1 MKLLTIL
8 CIFLML
14 VIIQVVAAPNEPV
27 RERNTLETDHQSRG
41 REEPVQRTA
50 SEEQRYNTLMREHA
64 AAQQPLSRIT
74 ASSCGIGYSRASDR
88 TCKRRIRF

>member
-1 MKLLTIL
+1 
-8 CIFLML
+8 ML
-14 VIIQVVAAPNEPV
+14 VIFKVVAAPKEPV
-27 RERNTLETDHQSRG
+27 RERNRLETDHQSRG

-74 ASSCGIGYSRASDR
+74 ASFCRSGYSRARDG
-88 TCKRRIRF
+88 TCKMRFRF